1 VVFVDF
7 SASISH
13 LGRHQAVAHTERQF
27 LSEKTN
33 QVISHDCPVKE
44 YRMAYIAILHL
55 DVARR
60 TTSRCSITCA
70 TCSRQ

>member
-7 SASISH
+7 GASISH
-13 LGRHQAVAHTERQF
+13 SGRRQEVAHTEREF
-27 LSEKTN
+27 ISEKTN
-33 QVISHDCPVKE
+33 QVISHDCPVKI

-55 DVARR
+55 DATRR
-60 TTSRCSITCA
+60 TMSRCSTTCA